1 MTSERTPSFDAD
13 TLVWQ
18 QVHWPHP
25 LREPAALSLLTMWAA
40 QKHAPLL
47 ILEARVDVTGV
58 EYLVGSRLRHAQTIR
73 RTVEQL
79 VGGSIVTQFERTDR
93 ATISTA
99 RRLRLST
106 TNRPLEPVN
115 PVASH
120 RSILSALTAVGKNE
134 RLVIQAVLGPR
145 HSPTV
150 PPHAPARDSQT
161 ITSRLMQGILPDR
174 RTEIR
179 QALTRKLG
187 QHGFEVVLRLGVHA
201 GSAERRRTLL
211 LGLATAISTVEAAGV
226 GLRLANEKAARVND
240 PKAGWSLFM
249 PSQHLSV
256 PEVSYLVAWPI
267 SDHEGDQFPGQ
278 PPVHP
283 KPVRPTAA
291 VQSGTRT
298 IGFANAPGT
307 SGPIGYD
314 VTDATRHTWISGPSG
329 VGKSALFLN
338 LIVQDLDANRPL
350 VVIEPKDL
358 ITDLLERIPE
368 HRKQDVV
375 VLDPMDNAPVGLN
388 PLDGRNRGTRT
399 PYVVADALFGMFKSI
414 YGDNLGYRSED
425 ILRNSL
431 LALAFHDNASL
442 IMLPI
447 LLSNPGFRRSITQ
460 RVIKDD
466 PYSAAWFWEKFDSL
480 SPETITSIVAPLS
493 NKLRPLLTKQLRGV
507 LAQRSPRFDVR
518 QVLTENKV
526 LLVPLQ
532 KGIIGPESAQLLSA
546 VVLYQL
552 WNAILERAGTPEER
566 RTPVMVYV
574 DEAQEFLRFSP
585 DLPDALAMA
594 RSLRAGFHLAHQHEA
609 QLPKT
614 MLEAFRNN
622 ARNRIAF
629 QLQPGDAKNAAA
641 GQSLLNPE
649 DFTALPA
656 YHIYARLV
664 RDNSVQPWVS
674 GITLPPP
681 PVTSDPQE
689 IRGLSRAQYGQ
700 PLNEI
705 EAGFAGLLDDIA
717 EASTAVRRRRRQA

>member
-1 MTSERTPSFDAD
+1 MTIDRPSSLGPD

-25 LREPAALSLLTMWAA
+25 LREAAALSLLTTWAA

-47 ILEARVDVTGV
+47 ILEARADVTGV
-58 EYLVGSRLRHAQTIR
+58 EYLIGSRLRHAQAIR

-79 VGGSIVTQFERTDR
+79 VRGSIVTEFESTDR
-93 ATISTA
+93 ATVSTT
-99 RRLRLST
+99 RRLRAST
-106 TNRPLEPVN
+106 TNRPLEPVDA
-115 PVASH
+115 VASH

-145 HSPTV
+145 HEPAL
-150 PPHAPARDSQT
+150 PPPAPARDDQT
-161 ITSRLMQGILPDR
+161 VTSKLLQGILPDR
-174 RTEIR
+174 RAEVR

-201 GSAERRRTLL
+201 VTAERRRTLL
-211 LGLATAISTVEAAGV
+211 LGLAAAISTVEAAGV
-226 GLRLANEKAARVND
+226 RLRLADDKPAHVNT
-240 PKAGWSLFM
+240 PQPRWSLFM
-249 PSQHLSV
+249 PSQHFSV
-256 PEVSYLVAWPI
+256 PEVSSLIAWPI
-267 SDHEGDQFPGQ
+267 SDHDSDQFPGQ
-278 PPVHP
+278 PPIHP
-283 KPVRPTAA
+283 KPVRPTPA
-291 VQSGTRT
+291 VQAGTRT
-298 IGFANAPGT
+298 VALANAPGADGT
-307 SGPIGYD
+307 IGYD
-314 VTDATRHTWISGPSG
+314 VVDALRHTWITGPSG
-329 VGKSALFLN
+329 VGKSALLLN
-338 LIVQDLDANRPL
+338 LIVQDLEANRPV

-358 ITDLLERIPE
+358 IADLLERIPE
-368 HRKQDVV
+368 HRKHDVV
-375 VLDPMDNAPVGLN
+375 LLDPMDSAPVGLN
-388 PLDGRNRGTRT
+388 PLDGRYRGNRT
-399 PYVVADALFGMFKSI
+399 PYVVADSLFGMFKSI

-425 ILRNSL
+425 ILRNAL
-431 LALAFHDNASL
+431 LALAFHESTSL

-447 LLSNPGFRRSITQ
+447 LLTNPGFRRSITQ

-466 PYSAAWFWEKFDSL
+466 PYNAAWFWEKFDSL
-480 SPETITSIVAPLS
+480 SPETATSIIAPLS

-507 LAQRSPRFDVR
+507 LSQRSPKFDVR

-532 KGIIGPESAQLLSA
+532 KGVIGPESAQLLSA
-546 VVLYQL
+546 GVLYQL
-552 WNAILERAGTPEER
+552 WNAILERAGTPEAS

-574 DEAQEFLRFSP
+574 DEAQEFLRFSQ

-594 RSLRAGFHLAHQHEA
+594 RSLKAGFHVAHQHEA

-641 GQSLLNPE
+641 GQSVLSPE
-649 DFTALPA
+649 DFSELPA

-674 GITLPPP
+674 GVTLPPP
-681 PVTSDPQE
+681 PVVSNPEE
-689 IRGLSRAQYGQ
+689 IRRLSRAQYGQ
-700 PLNEI
+700 PLDEI
-705 EAGFAGLLDDIA
+705 EAGFAGLLDDI
-717 EASTAVRRRRRQA
+717 SDTPTAMHRRRRQA